1 MMGFLRTPPLPAAS
15 SEDLPAPVVPL
26 TAEAG
31 TTATPAA
38 EREKRWVAM
47 TSFWAALGIT
57 LFKIVVGVLTGSLG
71 ILAEAAHSGLDLV
84 AAAATW
90 VAIRIAGKPA
100 DADHPYGHGKV
111 ENLSALFATLLLLVT
126 CAAILYGAIERL
138 FFTEVAVE
146 VTAWSFLAMGTSIVV
161 DASRSRA
168 LGRAARKH
176 HSQALEADALHF
188 ATDIWSSA
196 AVIVGLVCVKLS
208 QWQPA
213 WAVLRHADALA
224 ALLVAVIAL
233 WITATLG
240 LRTIRALLDAAPA
253 GLAPRI
259 VAAVA
264 ALPGVEDCHQV
275 RIRSSGPRLFVDMHV
290 RVDGNQPLTQVH
302 VLTEEI
308 QQAVRAI
315 APTADVTVHAEPVV
329 PLAIARQRTSP
340 DAGSPGGTT

>member
-1 MMGFLRTPPLPAAS
+1 MDTAQVPQHPTTPSEGMPSPAAS
-15 SEDLPAPVVPL
+15 E
-26 TAEAG
+26 AERGHAL
-31 TTATPAA
+31 ATPAA

-47 TSFWAALGIT
+47 TSFWAAVGIT
-57 LFKIVVGVLTGSLG
+57 LFKVVVGVLTGSLG

-84 AAAATW
+84 AAGATW

-111 ENLSALFATLLLLVT
+111 ENLSALFATVLLLLT
-126 CAAILYGAIERL
+126 CAGILYGAIERL

-146 VTAWSFLAMGTSIVV
+146 VTAWSFLAMLTSIVV

-188 ATDIWSSA
+188 ETDIWSSL
-196 AVIVGLVCVKLS
+196 AVIVGLVCVKLG

-233 WITATLG
+233 WITVTLG

-259 VAAVA
+259 VAAVVA
-264 ALPGVEDCHQV
+264 HPGVADCHQV
-275 RIRSSGPRLFVDMHV
+275 RIRTSGPRVFVDMHV
-290 RVDGNQPLTQVH
+290 RTEGSQTLAQAH
-302 VLTEEI
+302 ALTEDM
-308 QQAVRAI
+308 QQTVRAI
-315 APTADVTVHAEPVV
+315 APTADVLVHAEPIVS
-329 PLAIARQRTSP
+329 LSTE
-340 DAGSPGGTT
+340 G

>member
-1 MMGFLRTPPLPAAS
+1 MGPPQSGTLTIDPAG
-15 SEDLPAPVVPL
+15 DLDRPAVSPV
-26 TAEAG
+26 AEAAPITG
-31 TTATPAA
+31 PAA

-47 TSFWAALGIT
+47 TSCWAALGIT
-57 LFKIVVGVLTGSLG
+57 GFKVVVGVLTGSLG

-126 CAAILYGAIERL
+126 CAGILYGAIERL
-138 FFTEVAVE
+138 LFTDVAVE
-146 VTAWSFLAMGTSIVV
+146 VTVWSFLAMGTSIVV

-196 AVIVGLVCVKLS
+196 AVIVGLLCVKLGH
-208 QWQPA
+208 WQPA
-213 WAVLRHADALA
+213 WAALRHADALA
-224 ALLVAVIAL
+224 ALLVALIAL
-233 WITATLG
+233 WVTATLG

-259 VAAVA
+259 VAAVE
-264 ALPGVEDCHQV
+264 ALPGVGDCHQV

-290 RVDGNQPLTQVH
+290 RADGNQTLAQAH
-302 VLTEEI
+302 ALTEEI
-308 QQAVRAI
+308 QQTVRGI
-315 APTADVTVHAEPVV
+315 VPLADVMVHAEPVI
-329 PLAIARQRTSP
+329 PTTTAR
-340 DAGSPGGTT
+340 

>member
-1 MMGFLRTPPLPAAS
+1 MGSPQMALHPSDPPGGL
-15 SEDLPAPVVPL
+15 APPTVP
-26 TAEAG
+26 TTDAAG
-31 TTATPAA
+31 TLATPAA

-57 LFKIVVGVLTGSLG
+57 LFKLVVGVLTGSLG

-84 AAAATW
+84 AAGATW

-100 DADHPYGHGKV
+100 DAGHPYGHGKV

-126 CAAILYGAIERL
+126 CAGILYGAIERL
-138 FFTEVAVE
+138 FFTDVTVE
-146 VTAWSFLAMGTSIVV
+146 VTVWSFLAMLTSIVV
-161 DASRSRA
+161 DYSRSRA
-168 LGRAARKH
+168 LGKAARKH

-188 ATDIWSSA
+188 ETDIWSSL
-196 AVIVGLVCVKLS
+196 AVIVGLICVKLG

-233 WITATLG
+233 WITTTLG

-259 VAAVA
+259 LTAVA
-264 ALPGVEDCHQV
+264 ALPGVADCHQV

-290 RVDGNQPLTQVH
+290 RADGNQTLAKAH
-302 VLTEEI
+302 ALTEEI
-308 QQAVRAI
+308 QQTVRAI

-329 PLAIARQRTSP
+329 PVPTAR
-340 DAGSPGGTT
+340 

>member
-1 MMGFLRTPPLPAAS
+1 MDTAQVPQHPTTPSEGMRSPAVSVAQNGHA
-15 SEDLPAPVVPL
+15 L
-26 TAEAG
+26 
-31 TTATPAA
+31 ATPAA

-47 TSFWAALGIT
+47 TSFWAAVGIT
-57 LFKIVVGVLTGSLG
+57 LFKVVVGVLTGSLG

-111 ENLSALFATLLLLVT
+111 ENLSALFATFLLLIT
-126 CAAILYGAIERL
+126 CAGILYGAIERL

-146 VTAWSFLAMGTSIVV
+146 VTIWSFVAMLTSIVV
-161 DASRSRA
+161 DYSRSRA
-168 LGRAARKH
+168 LGKAAQKH

-188 ATDIWSSA
+188 ETDIWSSL
-196 AVIVGLVCVKLS
+196 AVIVGLICVKFG

-213 WAVLRHADALA
+213 WAVLRHADALS

-253 GLAPRI
+253 GLAPQI

-264 ALPGVEDCHQV
+264 AHPGVADCHQV
-275 RIRSSGPRLFVDMHV
+275 RIRTSGPRIFVDMHV
-290 RVDGNQPLTQVH
+290 RTEGSQTLAQAH
-302 VLTEEI
+302 ALTEDI
-308 QQAVRAI
+308 QQTVRAI
-315 APTADVTVHAEPVV
+315 APTADVLVHAEPVV
-329 PLAIARQRTSP
+329 HVPTAR
-340 DAGSPGGTT
+340 